1 MTYYRYI
8 AEALFLV
15 FAGVTFTGGYIAL
28 TARYLMNAVLG
39 LALALIGVAGF
50 YFHLGSPFLALMQ
63 ILIYVGAVCIIIAFG
78 IMVGPRPHLE
88 ADKRA
93 LGRRNICI
101 SIAASAA
108 SIGLLSSLVTQTVFT
123 PAAGKIGDFSVKFLG
138 ENLLNQYCLAFE
150 LISVLLLAAIVG
162 AIIIAGIGREEP
174 GKC

>member
-1 MTYYRYI
+1 MIYYRYI
-8 AEALFLV
+8 AELLFVLFTLLV
-15 FAGVTFTGGYIAL
+15 FTGGYIAL

-39 LALALIGVAGF
+39 LALALLGVAGL

-78 IMVGPRPHLE
+78 IMVGPRPNQL

-93 LGRRNICI
+93 MGPRNVCL
-101 SIAASAA
+101 
-108 SIGLLSSLVTQTVFT
+108 SIGACAAAAGLLGSLVVQTVWV
-123 PAAGKIGDFSVKFLG
+123 PAAAKVGDMSVKFIG
-138 ENLLNQYCLAFE
+138 ESLMYQYCLAFE